1 MEKFTLKKNSKI
13 HIHFVGDKEIQELNK
28 MHRGKD
34 YPTDVLSFNIDDQLP
49 NGEYYI
55 GDIIINIDQAKRQ
68 MGEYS
73 NNDVRIELAE
83 LAEHGVLHLL
93 GIHHPHDDE

>member
-1 MEKFTLKKNSKI
+1 MEIRKNSKI
-13 HIHFVGDKEIQELNK
+13 HIHLVGDKEIQELNK

-34 YPTDVLSFNIDDQLP
+34 YPTDVLSFHMDENLP

-55 GDIIINIDQAKRQ
+55 GDIIINIDQAERQ
-68 MGEYS
+68 KAEYS
-73 NNDVRIELAE
+73 NDDIRVEIAE

-93 GIHHPHDDE
+93 GIHHEGDGDH